1 MIYNESRFIIM
12 ELVSVYKNCYDGVK
26 KKDDVYCRVA
36 ETAWEVILKTGEK
49 IPKIILWGGT
59 FRTSFSRVVPKNS
72 NSQSFLELTEHFFP
86 HSPKKWQIAV
96 ILGLSGIF
104 SLYSSKPLRFVILF
118 YLPKKQSSDCI
129 KYISLLLFR
138 FHVKFIDEN

>member
-1 MIYNESRFIIM
+1 M

-49 IPKIILWGGT
+49 IPKIILLDGT

-86 HSPKKWQIAV
+86 HSPKINV
-96 ILGLSGIF
+96 IR
-104 SLYSSKPLRFVILF
+104 RFLELIEHF
-118 YLPKKQSSDCI
+118 FPS
-129 KYISLLLFR
+129 
-138 FHVKFIDEN
+138 

>member
-1 MIYNESRFIIM
+1 M

-72 NSQSFLELTEHFFP
+72 NYTDFLELTERFFLHRP
-86 HSPKKWQIAV
+86 KNMVIRRFLELTEQFSPA
-96 ILGLSGIF
+96 
-104 SLYSSKPLRFVILF
+104 
-118 YLPKKQSSDCI
+118 
-129 KYISLLLFR
+129 
-138 FHVKFIDEN
+138 